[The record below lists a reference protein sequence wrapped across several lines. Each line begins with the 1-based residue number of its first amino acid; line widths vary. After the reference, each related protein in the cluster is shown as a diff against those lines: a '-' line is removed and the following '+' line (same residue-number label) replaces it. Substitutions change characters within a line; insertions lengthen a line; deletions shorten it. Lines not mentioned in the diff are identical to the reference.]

1 MRELNECKA
10 EVFRRSENRIKERKR
25 NRNRILAMCIPLC
38 LIITVCSVTIL
49 PDMMPKGKNNAA
61 NETADHITD
70 GTGDA
75 EGAIGSVGESKTHNI
90 ISVTVKDGEYTCEFT
105 DASAVNTVFQQICE
119 IQKTNGEYKDNADMQ
134 QPEAGD
140 DAEHKDSTSGTK
152 ADDNSVDVT
161 MISADGTIRVYTLN
175 GLTLY
180 DKTLDKEY
188 TLTTEQRNDLL
199 VALEL
204 ADY

>member
-1 MRELNECKA
+1 MRELNECRA
-10 EVFRRSENRIKERKR
+10 EVFRRSEKRIKERKR
-25 NRNRILAMCIPLC
+25 NRNRILMMCIPLC

-49 PDMMPKGKNNAA
+49 PDMMPKGENNAA

-90 ISVTVKDGEYTCEFT
+90 ISVTVKDEDYIGELTNASSI
-105 DASAVNTVFQQICE
+105 DAIFQHISE
-119 IQKTNGEYKDNADMQ
+119 IRETNDEYKDGADMQ
-134 QPEAGD
+134 EPED
-140 DAEHKDSTSGTK
+140 DSEHKDNTSSMSKEGI
-152 ADDNSVDVT
+152 VVT
-161 MISADGTIRVYTLN
+161 MISTDGIKHVYVLN

-188 TLTTEQRNDLL
+188 MLTTEQRNDLL
-199 VALEL
+199 VVLEM